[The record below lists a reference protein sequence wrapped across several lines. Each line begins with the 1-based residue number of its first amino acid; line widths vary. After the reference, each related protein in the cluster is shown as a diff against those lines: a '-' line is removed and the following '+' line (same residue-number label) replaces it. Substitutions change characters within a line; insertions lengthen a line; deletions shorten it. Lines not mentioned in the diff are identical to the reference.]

1 MTESSYAEIANLIA
15 EYAFATDDGDF
26 AALGS
31 LFTDGSFQL
40 NDGPPAHGA
49 EAVTALAHRV
59 LQTYP
64 DGTPRTRHVTT
75 NLLIDADER
84 AGTARSRSYFTVFQ
98 SLPDL
103 PLQPI
108 AAGNYQDRF
117 TRDGDGTWC
126 FAERSVSTDFTG
138 DTSHHVR
145 PAAYRPTH

>member
-1 MTESSYAEIANLIA
+1 MTDSSYQQIANLIA
-15 EYAFATDDGDF
+15 RYAFATDDGDF

-31 LFTDGSFQL
+31 LFAEASFRL
-40 NDGPPAHGA
+40 NDGAAVHGA
-49 EAVTALAHRV
+49 AAVTELAHRV

-64 DGTPRTRHVTT
+64 DGTPRTRHVTS
-75 NLLIDADER
+75 NLLIEMDEQ
-84 AGTARSRSYFTVFQ
+84 AGTAQSRSYFTVFQ

-108 AAGNYQDRF
+108 AAGRYRDRF
-117 TRDGDGTWC
+117 IRDGDGAWR

-145 PAAYRPTH
+145 PAAH

>member
-75 NLLIDADER
+75 NLLIDVDEQ
-84 AGTARSRSYFTVFQ
+84 AGTARSRSYFTVLQ

-108 AAGNYQDRF
+108 AAGHYHDRF
-117 TRDGDGTWC
+117 TRGDDGWR
-126 FAERSVSTDFTG
+126 FAARAVSTDFTG

-145 PAAYRPTH
+145 PAAH